1 MDIEELHEALDSR
14 TLFHIALYDDD
25 DKDVAGVWCSNRI
38 RYIGPSEKEITLNS
52 FAELIEEF
60 EKNFSSG
67 VKRFTVTLAIRN
79 SLVEAKL
86 DSADGIANFH
96 RWGPNP
102 ELVRS
107 EKEILF
113 ALSELLAKTL
123 NVELPGP
130 ILSVTKTTET
140 GPW

>member
-1 MDIEELHEALDSR
+1 MNIEELHEALDSK
-14 TLFHIALYDDD
+14 TLFHIALYDDGD
-25 DKDVAGVWCSNRI
+25 RDLAGVWCSSKI
-38 RYIGPSEKEITLNS
+38 RYIGPSEKETTLNS

-67 VKRFTVTLAIRN
+67 VKRFTVELAIRN

-86 DSADGIANFH
+86 DSAEGIANFH

-102 ELVRS
+102 EPVRA
-107 EKEILF
+107 EKDILF
-113 ALSELLAKTL
+113 ALSDLLAKTL

-130 ILSVTKTTET
+130 ILSVTKTSVI
-140 GPW
+140 GLW